1 MPKTL
6 IEGYDETVGV
16 GRVDSIDTMSD
27 NASGEERPERRPGLV
42 VGRLWGVPLY
52 LNPSVILL
60 AALITLLYGNFVRQ
74 QLDLSGAGGYLVGF
88 GFVVCLLVS
97 VLLHELGHAITA
109 RRFGI
114 GVKGITLELLGG
126 YTEMDRD
133 APNPKVD
140 LLVSL
145 AGPAVSLV
153 LGAGALG
160 LTLALPDGTLF
171 NELSFQVAFS
181 NLVVAVFNVL
191 PGLPLD
197 GGRALRAVVWWVSK
211 DRHIGTEVAGWVGRG
226 LAVAVAITVAAL
238 AYFDILSLF
247 GLVFMLLIALT
258 LWQGAGQSIR
268 FARISRRFPLIDL
281 ARLARPLFTVQSGTP
296 LAEAQRLALAAGRQ
310 DHALATVDA
319 AGRLV
324 GLVEK
329 AAVEAV
335 PMERRPWVSVDTVAR
350 GIDGV
355 PTIPVGM
362 PGDQVI
368 NTVQRNPGSQYLV
381 TSGEDVVGVL
391 RLSDLAQLLEPNGKM
406 RT

>member
-1 MPKTL
+1 MA
-6 IEGYDETVGV
+6 
-16 GRVDSIDTMSD
+16 D
-27 NASGEERPERRPGLV
+27 NASSGDRPERRPGLV
-42 VGRLWGVPLY
+42 VGRVWGVPLY
-52 LNPSVILL
+52 LNPSVLLL
-60 AALITLLYGNFVRQ
+60 AALITLLYGNFVRH
-74 QLDLSGAGGYLVGF
+74 QLDLAPIGGYLVGF
-88 GFVVCLLVS
+88 GFVVCLLLS

-126 YTEMDRD
+126 YTEMERD
-133 APNPKVD
+133 APSPRVD

-153 LGAGALG
+153 LGFAAAGV
-160 LTLALPDGTLF
+160 TIALPDRTIY
-171 NELSFQVAFS
+171 NELSFQLAFS
-181 NLVVAVFNVL
+181 NLVVAAFNVL

-197 GGRALRAVVWWVSK
+197 GGRALRAVVWGITR
-211 DRHIGTEVAGWVGRG
+211 DRHVGTEVAGWVGRG
-226 LAVAVAITVAAL
+226 LAAAVAITVATL
-238 AYFDILSLF
+238 AYVGILSIF

-281 ARLARPLFTVQSGTP
+281 ARLARPVFTVRSGTP
-296 LAEAQRLALAAGRQ
+296 LAEAQRLAFAAGRQ
-310 DHALATVDA
+310 DAALATVDS
-319 AGRLV
+319 AGKLV
-324 GLVEK
+324 GLVEG
-329 AAVEAV
+329 AALEAV
-335 PMERRPWVSVDTVAR
+335 PLERRPWVSVDSVAR

-355 PTIPVGM
+355 PTIPVGTS
-362 PGDQVI
+362 GDQVI

-391 RLSDLAQLLEPNGKM
+391 RLADLAQLLEPSGKM

>member
-1 MPKTL
+1 MA
-6 IEGYDETVGV
+6 
-16 GRVDSIDTMSD
+16 D
-27 NASGEERPERRPGLV
+27 NASGDDRSERRPGLV

-52 LNPSVILL
+52 LNPSVLLL

-74 QLDLSGAGGYLVGF
+74 QLDLSGAAGYLVGF

-153 LGAGALG
+153 LGAGAVG
-160 LTLALPDGTLF
+160 VTLALPDGTLW

-181 NLVVAVFNVL
+181 NIVVAIFNVL

-197 GGRALRAVVWWVSK
+197 GGRALRAVVWWISK

-238 AYFDILSLF
+238 AYYDILSLF

-281 ARLARPLFTVQSGTP
+281 RRLARPVFTVRSGTP
-296 LAEAQRLALAAGRQ
+296 LAEAQRLALAAGSQ
-310 DHALATVDA
+310 DYALATADSS
-319 AGRLV
+319 GRLV

-335 PMERRPWVSVDTVAR
+335 PLERRPWVSVDTVAR
-350 GIDGV
+350 GIEGV

-362 PGDQVI
+362 SGDQVI
-368 NTVQRNPGSQYLV
+368 TTVQRNPGSQYLV

-391 RLSDLAQLLEPNGKM
+391 RLSDLAQLLEPNGKT